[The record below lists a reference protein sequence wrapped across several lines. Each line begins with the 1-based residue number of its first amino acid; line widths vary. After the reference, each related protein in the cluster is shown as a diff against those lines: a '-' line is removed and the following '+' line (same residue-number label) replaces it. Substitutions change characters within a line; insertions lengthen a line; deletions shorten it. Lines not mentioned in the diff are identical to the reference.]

1 MFAGVIDQKTT
12 ETSLGLDDYDGMKE
26 FRSRMNPKDSGN
38 SEEILIAWAKA
49 GNLDAFNDLVLQYQD
64 SLYWWVFSLV
74 GDESLAADLTQ
85 SAFIAAFQKLT
96 IFNGGSFRA
105 WLFRIA
111 RNRSYD
117 ELRRLKRH
125 PLLSLEAPASDEDDC
140 DLFSLVSADIPAPE
154 ELVIK
159 AEQAEAIRHLLDR
172 LPQAFRQVLQLV
184 DMDGLDYREAAELL
198 NLPLGTFK
206 SRVSR
211 ARLKLRDLVL
221 QSGKFPSN

>member
-1 MFAGVIDQKTT
+1 M
-12 ETSLGLDDYDGMKE
+12 
-26 FRSRMNPKDSGN
+26 
-38 SEEILIAWAKA
+38 
-49 GNLDAFNDLVLQYQD
+49 
-64 SLYWWVFSLV
+64 

-111 RNRSYD
+111 RNRCYD

-125 PLLSLEAPASDEDDC
+125 PSISLDAPTSDEDDC

-159 AEQAEAIRHLLDR
+159 AEQAEAIHNLLDR
-172 LPQAFRQVLQLV
+172 LPQAFRQVLQMV

-198 NLPLGTFK
+198 NLPLGTFQELSI
-206 SRVSR
+206 SRSLE
-211 ARLKLRDLVL
+211 A
-221 QSGKFPSN
+221 S